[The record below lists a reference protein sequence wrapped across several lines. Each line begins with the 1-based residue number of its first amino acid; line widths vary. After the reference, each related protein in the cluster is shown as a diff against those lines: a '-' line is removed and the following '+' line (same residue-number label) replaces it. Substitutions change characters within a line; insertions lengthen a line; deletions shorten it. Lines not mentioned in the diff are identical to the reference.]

1 VNAFTHI
8 SARVPTADVEAL
20 AVLAKQRDR
29 SFSAELRLA
38 VADRVGR
45 AQIDDDPA
53 EQGEAASTTSPMQAA
68 SDAVS
73 AA

>member
-45 AQIDDDPA
+45 AQTDDDLA
-53 EQGEAASTTSPMQAA
+53 EQGEAVSSNSTERAT
-68 SDAVS
+68 SDALP

>member
-1 VNAFTHI
+1 MNAFTHI

-45 AQIDDDPA
+45 AQNDDDLA
-53 EQGEAASTTSPMQAA
+53 EQGEAVNINSPMQAA
-68 SDAVS
+68 SDALP

>member
-45 AQIDDDPA
+45 AQNDDDLA
-53 EQGEAASTTSPMQAA
+53 EQGEAVSTTSPERAT
-68 SDAVS
+68 SDALP